1 MVLGA
6 LFVIV
11 LMMFGNTAPSTTS
24 VHYLA
29 DASWPNCSLQLPT
42 AQVGIVGINGGR
54 PFTTNPCLTK
64 ETLNFKTPSV
74 YVNTAYPGKSYGL
87 RFQYSPRFCSSVDD
101 VCLAYN
107 YGYNAGLY
115 DVSHTLS
122 QGIIA
127 NWWWLDVETENSWN
141 SNTLFNRAALQGIL
155 DAVSGYAGN
164 KRIGFYSSL
173 WQWNLLT
180 GNWRN
185 GYPAWVGTGSKYESV
200 AVKKCATKSFTG
212 GEILLSQFT
221 PDLDQN
227 YICKGSL

>member
-1 MVLGA
+1 MALGT
-6 LFVIV
+6 LFVIT
-11 LMMFGNTAPSTTS
+11 LIMFGNTAPSTTS
-24 VHYLA
+24 EHYIA
-29 DASWPNCSLQLPT
+29 DASWPNCSLQLPS
-42 AQVGIVGINGGR
+42 AQAGIVGVNGGR
-54 PFTTNPCLTK
+54 PFTANPCLAK
-64 ETLNFKTPSV
+64 QALDFRFPSV

-87 RFQYSPRFCSSVDD
+87 KFQHSPRFCPSNDE

-107 YGYNAGLY
+107 YGFNAGLY
-115 DVSHTLS
+115 DVNHTLS
-122 QGIIA
+122 LGVVA

-141 SNTLFNRAALQGIL
+141 SNAQFNRAALQGVL
-155 DAVSGYAGN
+155 DSMSGYVGN

-180 GNWRN
+180 GSWRN
-185 GYPAWVGTGSKYESV
+185 SYPAWVGTGSKYESV

-227 YICKGSL
+227 YVCKGSL